1 MSKRFRRIIA
11 AAAISPVIL
20 IIVMAAWLIW
30 GGVSNP
36 AGRKTIGEI
45 TPPRGYESVSVAPE
59 SFGAFIKDFPLQGR
73 GAHMRYYNGKLAY
86 GQSFGYAVLDL
97 PMLSNMEQ
105 CADAVMR
112 MRAEYLWDKG
122 RYDSIHFHSVS
133 GVDQRYSG
141 GSDRKAFENYLRRV
155 FDNSNTSS
163 LRRELKKKPF
173 QDISPGDVLVY
184 ESPGPGHYGHAVLVA
199 DVAVNHRTGKKALM
213 LAQSSTPALTMH
225 IIRDIL
231 HPIRSPWVI
240 IEDTDQDIF
249 ISGIRF
255 QSSDLRTW

>member
-1 MSKRFRRIIA
+1 MSKRLRRTIA
-11 AAAISPVIL
+11 AAVISPVIL

-45 TPPRGYESVSVAPE
+45 TPPRGYERVTVAPE

-122 RYDSIHFHSVS
+122 RYDSIHFHSFS

-163 LRRELKKKPF
+163 LRRELKEKPF

-184 ESPGPGHYGHAVLVA
+184 ESPGTGHYGHAVLVA
-199 DVAVNHRTGKKALM
+199 DLAVNHRTGKKALM
-213 LAQSSTPALTMH
+213 LAQSSTPALSMH

-240 IEDTDQDIF
+240 IEDTDHDIF